1 MPDDFD
7 KKITPEQVQAEYQK
21 MLGYN
26 TAVNL
31 DETVRANENFFIGK
45 QWEGVD
51 AKGLPTPVYN
61 FLKQVVLFS
70 VANITT
76 DNIKMQATPL
86 ACERT
91 PEDVERV
98 AEIVNKEFDRL
109 FEFNRVPNLVRE
121 YMRNAAVDGDSC
133 LFTFWDDTVD
143 AGFGLRG
150 GIRTE
155 IVDNMRV
162 GFGNT
167 ACRDPQK
174 QPYILIERREMTKEL
189 RRAAQEA
196 GNPRWGD
203 IQPDTENHNTDSYKN
218 SSERSTVLLRMWK
231 ERKTGTVWACEVS
244 GRVMLREPWDMG
256 LRLYPVTWINW
267 DYIPDS
273 YHGQALVTG
282 LIPNQIF
289 VNKLFAMSMISL
301 MTSAFPRTV
310 YDKTR
315 IPKWNNAVGAAIG
328 VNGGDVSGV
337 AKIIDPA
344 QISPQIAQFIQTSVD
359 YTRQF
364 LGATSAALGETRPD
378 NTSAII
384 ALQRA
389 ASIPS
394 EITKQNLYKSI
405 EDLGRI
411 YLDFMAAYYGK
422 RKVQVSMPDV
432 GADILA
438 FAGKDPEELETVLFD
453 YGILNDMPMALKL
466 DVGASSYWSEMASVQ
481 TLDNLLMQ
489 DKITIE
495 EYLERIPDGY
505 IPKRQELIASRK
517 QAAQQQM
524 MQPEEQS
531 TGGTPETGALVD
543 LGRKTPIRG
552 GGGFGDLQRK
562 VTWKYTAMTLD
573 TEQFASFELTSVDAW

>member
-1 MPDDFD
+1 MPDEFG

-26 TAVNL
+26 TAVHL

-203 IQPDTENHNTDSYKN
+203 IHPDTENHNTDSYKN

-432 GADILA
+432 GTDILA

-543 LGRKTPIRG
+543 LGQKMPIRG
-552 GGGFGDLQRK
+552 GSGFGDLQRK
-562 VTWKYTAMTLD
+562 VMQTGTA
-573 TEQFASFELTSVDAW
+573 E

>member
-1 MPDDFD
+1 MPDEFE

-196 GNPRWGD
+196 GNPRWND
-203 IQPDTENHNTDSYKN
+203 IQPDNENHNTDSYKN

-531 TGGTPETGALVD
+531 TGGAPETGALVD
-543 LGRKTPIRG
+543 LGQKTPIRG

-562 VTWKYTAMTLD
+562 VMQTGT
-573 TEQFASFELTSVDAW
+573 TE

>member
-1 MPDDFD
+1 MPDEFD

-91 PEDVERV
+91 PEDVGRV

-196 GNPRWGD
+196 GNPRWND
-203 IQPDTENHNTDSYKN
+203 IQPDNENHNTDSYKN

-432 GADILA
+432 GSDILA

-489 DKITIE
+489 NKITIE

-524 MQPEEQS
+524 MQPEEQN

-543 LGRKTPIRG
+543 LGQKTPIRG

-562 VTWKYTAMTLD
+562 VMQTGT
-573 TEQFASFELTSVDAW
+573 TE

>member
-1 MPDDFD
+1 MSDDFD
-7 KKITPEQVQAEYQK
+7 KKITPEQVQAEHQK

-432 GADILA
+432 GTDILA

-453 YGILNDMPMALKL
+453 YGLLNDMPMALKL

-543 LGRKTPIRG
+543 LGQKTPIRG

-562 VTWKYTAMTLD
+562 VMQTGT
-573 TEQFASFELTSVDAW
+573 TE

>member
-196 GNPRWGD
+196 GNPRWND
-203 IQPDTENHNTDSYKN
+203 IQPDNENHNTDSYKN

-489 DKITIE
+489 NKITIE

-531 TGGTPETGALVD
+531 TGGTPETGVLVD
-543 LGRKTPIRG
+543 LGQKTPIRG

-562 VTWKYTAMTLD
+562 VMQTGT
-573 TEQFASFELTSVDAW
+573 TE

>member
-1 MPDDFD
+1 MPDEFD

-26 TAVNL
+26 AAVNL

-91 PEDVERV
+91 PDDVERV

-196 GNPRWGD
+196 GNPRWND
-203 IQPDTENHNTDSYKN
+203 IQPDNENHNTDSYKN

-489 DKITIE
+489 NKITIE

-543 LGRKTPIRG
+543 LGQKTPIRG

-562 VTWKYTAMTLD
+562 VMQTGT
-573 TEQFASFELTSVDAW
+573 TE

>member
-1 MPDDFD
+1 MPDEFD

-196 GNPRWGD
+196 GNPRWND
-203 IQPDTENHNTDSYKN
+203 IQPDNENHNTDSYKN

-231 ERKTGTVWACEVS
+231 ERETGTVWACEVS

-267 DYIPDS
+267 DYILDS

-328 VNGGDVSGV
+328 VNGGDVTGV

-531 TGGTPETGALVD
+531 AGGAPETGVLVD
-543 LGRKTPIRG
+543 LGQKTPIRG

-562 VTWKYTAMTLD
+562 VMQTGT
-573 TEQFASFELTSVDAW
+573 TE

>member
-1 MPDDFD
+1 MPDEFG

-91 PEDVERV
+91 PEDVARV

-133 LFTFWDDTVD
+133 LFTFLDDTVD

-189 RRAAQEA
+189 RRAAKEA

-432 GADILA
+432 GTDILA

-543 LGRKTPIRG
+543 LGQKTPIRG

-562 VTWKYTAMTLD
+562 VMQTGTA
-573 TEQFASFELTSVDAW
+573 E

>member
-1 MPDDFD
+1 MPDEFG

-98 AEIVNKEFDRL
+98 AEVVNKEFDRL

-196 GNPRWGD
+196 GNPRWND

-273 YHGQALVTG
+273 YHGQVLVTG

-432 GADILA
+432 GSDILA

-517 QAAQQQM
+517 QATQQQM

-543 LGRKTPIRG
+543 LGQKTPIRG

-562 VTWKYTAMTLD
+562 VMQTGT
-573 TEQFASFELTSVDAW
+573 TE

>member
-1 MPDDFD
+1 MPDEFD

-91 PEDVERV
+91 PEDVGRV

-196 GNPRWGD
+196 GNPRWND
-203 IQPDTENHNTDSYKN
+203 IQPDNENHNTDSYKN

-438 FAGKDPEELETVLFD
+438 FAGKDPEDLETVLFD

-489 DKITIE
+489 NKITIE

-543 LGRKTPIRG
+543 LGQKTPIRG

-562 VTWKYTAMTLD
+562 VMQTGT
-573 TEQFASFELTSVDAW
+573 TE

>member
-1 MPDDFD
+1 MPDEFG

-189 RRAAQEA
+189 CRAAQEA
-196 GNPRWGD
+196 GNPHWND
-203 IQPDTENHNTDSYKN
+203 IQPDTESHNTDSYKN

-411 YLDFMAAYYGK
+411 YLDFMAAYYGE

-432 GADILA
+432 GSDILA

-489 DKITIE
+489 GKITIE

-524 MQPEEQS
+524 MQPEGPS

-543 LGRKTPIRG
+543 IGQKTPIRG

-562 VTWKYTAMTLD
+562 VMQTGTA
-573 TEQFASFELTSVDAW
+573 E

>member
-189 RRAAQEA
+189 CRAAQEA
-196 GNPRWGD
+196 GNPHWND
-203 IQPDTENHNTDSYKN
+203 IQPDTESHNTDSYKN

-411 YLDFMAAYYGK
+411 YLDFMAAYYGE

-432 GADILA
+432 GSDILA

-524 MQPEEQS
+524 MQPEGPS

-543 LGRKTPIRG
+543 IGQKTPIRG

-562 VTWKYTAMTLD
+562 VMQTGTA
-573 TEQFASFELTSVDAW
+573 E

>member
-1 MPDDFD
+1 MPDEFD

-26 TAVNL
+26 AAVNL

-189 RRAAQEA
+189 RRVAQEA
-196 GNPRWGD
+196 GNPRWND
-203 IQPDTENHNTDSYKN
+203 IQPDNENHNTDSYKN

-438 FAGKDPEELETVLFD
+438 FAGKNPEEQETVLFD

-524 MQPEEQS
+524 MQPEEQN

-543 LGRKTPIRG
+543 LGQKTPIRG

-562 VTWKYTAMTLD
+562 VMQTGT
-573 TEQFASFELTSVDAW
+573 TE

>member
-91 PEDVERV
+91 PEDVGRV

-196 GNPRWGD
+196 GNPRWND
-203 IQPDTENHNTDSYKN
+203 IQPDNENHNTDSYKN
-218 SSERSTVLLRMWK
+218 STERSTVLLRMWK

-432 GADILA
+432 GSDILA

-531 TGGTPETGALVD
+531 TGGAPETGALVD
-543 LGRKTPIRG
+543 LGQKTPIRG

-562 VTWKYTAMTLD
+562 VMQTGT
-573 TEQFASFELTSVDAW
+573 TE

>member
-1 MPDDFD
+1 MPDEFG

-196 GNPRWGD
+196 GNPRWND

-432 GADILA
+432 GSDILA

-524 MQPEEQS
+524 MQPEGQS
-531 TGGTPETGALVD
+531 AGGAPETGALVD
-543 LGRKTPIRG
+543 LGQKTPIRG

-562 VTWKYTAMTLD
+562 VMQTGT
-573 TEQFASFELTSVDAW
+573 TE

>member
-1 MPDDFD
+1 MDEFD

-432 GADILA
+432 GSDILA

-524 MQPEEQS
+524 MQPEDPS
-531 TGGTPETGALVD
+531 TGSTPETGALVD
-543 LGRKTPIRG
+543 LGQKTPIRG

-562 VTWKYTAMTLD
+562 VMQTGTA
-573 TEQFASFELTSVDAW
+573 E

>member
-1 MPDDFD
+1 MPDEFG

-91 PEDVERV
+91 PEDVECV

-196 GNPRWGD
+196 GNPHWND
-203 IQPDTENHNTDSYKN
+203 IQPDTESHNTDSYKN

-411 YLDFMAAYYGK
+411 YLDFMAAYYGE

-432 GADILA
+432 GSDILA

-524 MQPEEQS
+524 MQPEGPS

-543 LGRKTPIRG
+543 IGQKTPIRG

-562 VTWKYTAMTLD
+562 VMQTGTA
-573 TEQFASFELTSVDAW
+573 E

>member
-1 MPDDFD
+1 MPDEFD

-121 YMRNAAVDGDSC
+121 YMRNAAVAGDSC

-196 GNPRWGD
+196 GNPRWND
-203 IQPDTENHNTDSYKN
+203 IQPDNENHNTDSYKN

-489 DKITIE
+489 NKITIE

-517 QAAQQQM
+517 QAAQQQI

-531 TGGTPETGALVD
+531 TGGAPETGALVD
-543 LGRKTPIRG
+543 LGQKTPIRG

-562 VTWKYTAMTLD
+562 VMQTGT
-573 TEQFASFELTSVDAW
+573 TE

>member
-1 MPDDFD
+1 MPDEFD

-196 GNPRWGD
+196 GNPRWND
-203 IQPDTENHNTDSYKN
+203 IQPDNENHNTDSYKN
-218 SSERSTVLLRMWK
+218 STERSTVLLRMWK

-394 EITKQNLYKSI
+394 EITKQNLYRSI

-489 DKITIE
+489 NKITIE

-524 MQPEEQS
+524 MQPDEQS
-531 TGGTPETGALVD
+531 TGGVPETGALVD
-543 LGRKTPIRG
+543 LGQKTPIRG

-562 VTWKYTAMTLD
+562 VMQTGT
-573 TEQFASFELTSVDAW
+573 TE

>member
-1 MPDDFD
+1 MPDEFG

-543 LGRKTPIRG
+543 LGQKTPVRG

-562 VTWKYTAMTLD
+562 VMQTGT
-573 TEQFASFELTSVDAW
+573 TE

>member
-1 MPDDFD
+1 MPDEFD

-91 PEDVERV
+91 PEDVGRV

-133 LFTFWDDTVD
+133 LFTFWDETVD

-196 GNPRWGD
+196 GNPRWND
-203 IQPDTENHNTDSYKN
+203 IQPDNENHNTDSYKN

-543 LGRKTPIRG
+543 LGQKTPIRG

-562 VTWKYTAMTLD
+562 VMQTGT
-573 TEQFASFELTSVDAW
+573 TE

>member
-1 MPDDFD
+1 MPDEFD

-196 GNPRWGD
+196 GNPRWND
-203 IQPDTENHNTDSYKN
+203 IQPDNENHNTDSYKN
-218 SSERSTVLLRMWK
+218 STERSTVLLRMWK

-394 EITKQNLYKSI
+394 EITKQNLYRSI

-524 MQPEEQS
+524 MQPEEHS
-531 TGGTPETGALVD
+531 AGGAPETGALVD
-543 LGRKTPIRG
+543 LGQKTPIRG

-562 VTWKYTAMTLD
+562 VMQTGT
-573 TEQFASFELTSVDAW
+573 TE

>member
-1 MPDDFD
+1 MPDEFD

-189 RRAAQEA
+189 RRAAKEA

-203 IQPDTENHNTDSYKN
+203 IQSDTENHNTDSYKN
-218 SSERSTVLLRMWK
+218 STERSTVLLRMWK

-453 YGILNDMPMALKL
+453 YGLLNEMPMALKL

-505 IPKRQELIASRK
+505 IPKRQELIDSRK

-531 TGGTPETGALVD
+531 TGSTSETGALVD
-543 LGRKTPIRG
+543 LGQKTPIRG

-562 VTWKYTAMTLD
+562 VMQTGT
-573 TEQFASFELTSVDAW
+573 TE

>member
-1 MPDDFD
+1 MPDEFD

-196 GNPRWGD
+196 GNPRWND
-203 IQPDTENHNTDSYKN
+203 IQPDNENHNTDSYKN

-328 VNGGDVSGV
+328 VNGGDVTGV

-531 TGGTPETGALVD
+531 TGGAPETGALVD
-543 LGRKTPIRG
+543 LGQKTPIRG

-562 VTWKYTAMTLD
+562 VMQTGT
-573 TEQFASFELTSVDAW
+573 TE

>member
-1 MPDDFD
+1 MPDEFG

-98 AEIVNKEFDRL
+98 AEVVNKEFDRL

-432 GADILA
+432 GSDILA

-531 TGGTPETGALVD
+531 TGGTPETGDLVD

-562 VTWKYTAMTLD
+562 VMQTGTA
-573 TEQFASFELTSVDAW
+573 E

>member
-1 MPDDFD
+1 MPDEFD

-196 GNPRWGD
+196 GNPRWND
-203 IQPDTENHNTDSYKN
+203 IQPDNENHNTDSYKN

-411 YLDFMAAYYGK
+411 YLDFMAAYYGE

-489 DKITIE
+489 NKITIE

-531 TGGTPETGALVD
+531 TGGAPETGALVD
-543 LGRKTPIRG
+543 LGQKTPIRG

-562 VTWKYTAMTLD
+562 VMQTGT
-573 TEQFASFELTSVDAW
+573 TE

>member
-1 MPDDFD
+1 MPDEFD

-196 GNPRWGD
+196 GNPRWND
-203 IQPDTENHNTDSYKN
+203 IQPDNENHNTDSYKN

-524 MQPEEQS
+524 MQPEEQN
-531 TGGTPETGALVD
+531 TGGAPETGALVD
-543 LGRKTPIRG
+543 LGQKTPIRG

-562 VTWKYTAMTLD
+562 VMQTGT
-573 TEQFASFELTSVDAW
+573 TE

>member
-1 MPDDFD
+1 MPDEFG

-453 YGILNDMPMALKL
+453 YGLLNEMPMALKL

-531 TGGTPETGALVD
+531 AGGTPETGTLVD
-543 LGRKTPIRG
+543 LGQKTPIRG

-562 VTWKYTAMTLD
+562 VMHTGTA
-573 TEQFASFELTSVDAW
+573 E

>member
-98 AEIVNKEFDRL
+98 AEIVNTEFDRL

-196 GNPRWGD
+196 GNPRWND

-432 GADILA
+432 GSDILA

-453 YGILNDMPMALKL
+453 YGILNEMPMALKL

-543 LGRKTPIRG
+543 LGQKTPIRG

-562 VTWKYTAMTLD
+562 VMQTGTA
-573 TEQFASFELTSVDAW
+573 E

>member
-1 MPDDFD
+1 MPDEFD

-91 PEDVERV
+91 PEDVGRV

-196 GNPRWGD
+196 GNPRWND
-203 IQPDTENHNTDSYKN
+203 IQPDNENHNTDSYKN

-244 GRVMLREPWDMG
+244 GSVMLREPWDMG

-328 VNGGDVSGV
+328 VNGGDVTGV

-432 GADILA
+432 GSDILA

-524 MQPEEQS
+524 MQPEEQN
-531 TGGTPETGALVD
+531 TGGAPETGALVD
-543 LGRKTPIRG
+543 LGQKTPIRG

-562 VTWKYTAMTLD
+562 VMQTGT
-573 TEQFASFELTSVDAW
+573 TE

>member
-1 MPDDFD
+1 MPDEFD

-196 GNPRWGD
+196 GNPRWND
-203 IQPDTENHNTDSYKN
+203 IHPDTENHNTDSYKN

-231 ERKTGTVWACEVS
+231 DRKTGTVWACEVS

-531 TGGTPETGALVD
+531 AGGAPETGALVD
-543 LGRKTPIRG
+543 LGQKTPIRG

-562 VTWKYTAMTLD
+562 VMQTGT
-573 TEQFASFELTSVDAW
+573 TE

>member
-1 MPDDFD
+1 MPDEFD

-203 IQPDTENHNTDSYKN
+203 IQPDTEDHNTDSYKN

-315 IPKWNNAVGAAIG
+315 VPKWNNAVGAAIG

-543 LGRKTPIRG
+543 LGQKTPIRG

-562 VTWKYTAMTLD
+562 VMQTGTA
-573 TEQFASFELTSVDAW
+573 E

>member
-1 MPDDFD
+1 MPDEFG

-98 AEIVNKEFDRL
+98 AEVVNKEFDRL

-196 GNPRWGD
+196 GNPRWND

-432 GADILA
+432 GSDILA

-517 QAAQQQM
+517 QATQQQM

-543 LGRKTPIRG
+543 LGQKTPIR

-562 VTWKYTAMTLD
+562 VMQTGT
-573 TEQFASFELTSVDAW
+573 TE

>member
-1 MPDDFD
+1 MPAEFD

-196 GNPRWGD
+196 GNPRWND
-203 IQPDTENHNTDSYKN
+203 IQPDNENHNTDSYKN

-394 EITKQNLYKSI
+394 EITKQNLYESI

-432 GADILA
+432 GSDILA

-543 LGRKTPIRG
+543 LGQKTPIRG

-562 VTWKYTAMTLD
+562 VMQTGT
-573 TEQFASFELTSVDAW
+573 TE

>member
-531 TGGTPETGALVD
+531 TGGTPETGDLVD

-562 VTWKYTAMTLD
+562 VMQTGTA
-573 TEQFASFELTSVDAW
+573 E

>member
-1 MPDDFD
+1 MPDEFG

-51 AKGLPTPVYN
+51 AKGLPTPEYN

-189 RRAAQEA
+189 RRAAKEA

-203 IQPDTENHNTDSYKN
+203 IQSDTENHNTDSYKN

-432 GADILA
+432 GSDILA

-543 LGRKTPIRG
+543 LGQKTPIRG

-562 VTWKYTAMTLD
+562 VMQTGT
-573 TEQFASFELTSVDAW
+573 TE

>member
-203 IQPDTENHNTDSYKN
+203 IQSDTENHNTDSYKN
-218 SSERSTVLLRMWK
+218 STERSTVLLRMWK

-432 GADILA
+432 GTDILA

-453 YGILNDMPMALKL
+453 YGLLNDMPMALKL

-505 IPKRQELIASRK
+505 IPKRQELIASHK

-543 LGRKTPIRG
+543 LGQKTPIRG

-562 VTWKYTAMTLD
+562 VMQTGT
-573 TEQFASFELTSVDAW
+573 TE

>member
-189 RRAAQEA
+189 RRAAHEA
-196 GNPRWGD
+196 GNPRWND

-432 GADILA
+432 GSDILA

-543 LGRKTPIRG
+543 LGQKTPIRG

-562 VTWKYTAMTLD
+562 VMQTGTA
-573 TEQFASFELTSVDAW
+573 E

>member
-1 MPDDFD
+1 MPDEFD

-196 GNPRWGD
+196 GNPRWND
-203 IQPDTENHNTDSYKN
+203 IQPDNENHNTDSYKN

-359 YTRQF
+359 YTLQF

-543 LGRKTPIRG
+543 LGQKTPIRG

-562 VTWKYTAMTLD
+562 VMQTGT
-573 TEQFASFELTSVDAW
+573 TE